1 MKKFWAIMVV
11 FMSVVVGGCEKSTD
25 KVDVVQNNQIQ
36 DDQIYFFYYN
46 GCPYCHYALDYMNEK
61 YPDLKIVMVDIYKD
75 GGFDLFKKCA
85 DKFNLGREIG
95 TPLFCMGDQYI
106 MGWSKGTEKQFD
118 DYVKP
123 FVN

>member
-25 KVDVVQNNQIQ
+25 KVDMVQNNQIQ

-46 GCPYCHYALDYMNEK
+46 GCPYCHYALDYINEK

-95 TPLFCMGDQYI
+95 TPLFCMGEHYI

>member
-25 KVDVVQNNQIQ
+25 KIDMVQNNQIQ

-95 TPLFCMGDQYI
+95 TPLFCMGEHYI

>member
-25 KVDVVQNNQIQ
+25 KIDMVQNNQIQ

-95 TPLFCMGDQYI
+95 TPLFCMGEHYI
-106 MGWSKGTEKQFD
+106 MGWSKGTKKQFD

>member
-25 KVDVVQNNQIQ
+25 KVDMVQNNQIQ

>member
-1 MKKFWAIMVV
+1 MVV

-95 TPLFCMGDQYI
+95 TPLFCMGEHYI

>member
-95 TPLFCMGDQYI
+95 TPLFCMGEHYI

>member
-1 MKKFWAIMVV
+1 MKKIFEIVGVFMVV
-11 FMSVVVGGCEKSTD
+11 LLCGCGENSQSTENIAESEIAD
-25 KVDVVQNNQIQ
+25 NK
-36 DDQIYFFYYN
+36 IYFFYYN
-46 GCPYCHYALDYMNEK
+46 GCPYCHHALDYMNEK

>member
-25 KVDVVQNNQIQ
+25 KVDMVQNNQIQ

-75 GGFDLFKKCA
+75 GGFDLFQKCA

-95 TPLFCMGDQYI
+95 TPLFCMGEHYI

>member
-25 KVDVVQNNQIQ
+25 KVDMVQNNQIQ

-95 TPLFCMGDQYI
+95 TPLFCMGEHYI

>member
-1 MKKFWAIMVV
+1 MVV